1 MHEARQERAPHDG
14 APPRGGFCYRREA
27 REVQVPVAQDVGPIE
42 WQRSG
47 RGLPDWEFVEFAT
60 TFQNLVF

>member
-14 APPRGGFCYRREA
+14 APPPEAVSVTGGEA

-42 WQRSG
+42 
-47 RGLPDWEFVEFAT
+47 
-60 TFQNLVF
+60 